1 MRRMAVVVLLAGLG
15 ALGGP
20 GALAGCATSPVPDV
34 TPSATSSA
42 GGLITPVSVTRAGG
56 LAGVRQTLSIA
67 ADGSWSFTDAKSGQS
82 STGQLSSAQLAALV
96 RLLTDPTLIQ
106 ALSNHSTP
114 TGVCNDGF
122 QYTLQFGSSD
132 TFTFADCGTMEPP
145 VRAVIQALTD
155 DTPF

>member
-1 MRRMAVVVLLAGLG
+1 MRLVVVLLSLATM
-15 ALGGP
+15 
-20 GALAGCATSPVPDV
+20 GALAGCATASPAPV
-34 TPSATSSA
+34 TPSATASA

-67 ADGSWSFTDAKSGQS
+67 ADGSWTFTDAKSGQS
-82 STGQLSSAQLAALV
+82 STGQLTSAQLTALV
-96 RLLTDPTLIQ
+96 TLLTDPTLIQ
-106 ALSNHSTP
+106 ALSNHATP